1 YGDAAAQART
11 EGWTMTW
18 ALLHDRDNWL
28 RSGQATIFFA
38 PTHVPGFPP
47 AALRD
52 GVQAVYFR
60 AVSTAGGIITIRP
73 TNAETL
79 RYFSAHDLRILGGV
93 ALTGATLRARAG
105 EILHILRECTR
116 EEIHDADWASGW
128 VGEAPNLT
136 E

>member
-1 YGDAAAQART
+1 GRQDYGDAAAQART

-28 RSGQATIFFA
+28 RNGQATIFFA
-38 PTHVPGFPP
+38 PTHLPRFPP

-60 AVSTAGGIITIRP
+60 AVSTASDLISIML

-79 RYFSAHDLRILGGV
+79 RYCSAHDLRIHGGGV
-93 ALTGATLRARAG
+93 LTRAMLRARVG
-105 EILHILRECTR
+105 QTLLILREWTR
-116 EEIHDADWASGW
+116 
-128 VGEAPNLT
+128 
-136 E
+136 